1 MSRRNLPIAFY
12 LLLVFVSGAVV
23 GALGYRTYNPPTA
36 KTVSAPQSQSEFRK
50 QYLEESRVRLN
61 LTPDQVNKLAAI
73 LDDTENR
80 WAQTRE
86 GANQQIR
93 QIREEHFAKVRMI
106 LTPEQLPKY
115 EALRQERMAR
125 SKQQQD
131 QQKQQQR

>member
-1 MSRRNLPIAFY
+1 MTRKIILYF
-12 LLLVFVSGAVV
+12 LLVFASGAVV

-36 KTVSAPQSQSEFRK
+36 RTVNAPPSQSEFRK
-50 QYLEESRVRLN
+50 QYLEESRTRLN
-61 LTPDQVNKLAAI
+61 LTPDQVTKLAAI

-86 GANQQIR
+86 QANQEIR
-93 QIREEHFAKVRMI
+93 QIREEHFARVRMI

-125 SKQQQD
+125 SKQQD
-131 QQKQQQR
+131 QKQQH